1 MPPKTITDGTSLYY
15 YNNVDK
21 SWNGFT
27 QIQPIRFSDR
37 TEYRYPDPYEKVHK
51 AINEWRKN
59 LEESKFPTFI
69 LDKESSVEI
78 MNNINNNNN
87 KSIMPNIVDYKWNA
101 ETGTTYIKWSDK
113 TETTVRAEDP
123 ATADQFVGFMMCYAK
138 RAAGNTS
145 RINNLYDK
153 WAVRKPIQDKKAEAK
168 ALAEKKEKDRIASK
182 RKKEREEYLI
192 YREALRIKRD
202 YEARK
207 LANEKFGVPM
217 EDMG

>member
-1 MPPKTITDGTSLYY
+1 MPPRTITDGKSLYY
-15 YNNVDK
+15 YDNVNR

-27 QIQPIRFSDR
+27 PIQSIRFSDH
-37 TEYRYPDPYEKVHK
+37 TKYKFPDPHEEFCK
-51 AINEWRKN
+51 ALESYRKC
-59 LEESKFPTFI
+59 LKESKISTYI

-78 MNNINNNNN
+78 MNNIN
-87 KSIMPNIVDYKWNA
+87 KGIMPDIVDYKWNA

-123 ATADQFVGFMMCYAK
+123 TTADQFVGFMMCYAK

-182 RKKEREEYLI
+182 RKKEREEYLV

-217 EDMG
+217 EDME